1 MASTSRFLRIPTGLT
16 SASTL
21 FPPLSAW
28 SSVPPPQL
36 RPLSASAHRE
46 EEIRLKMFLKIQY
59 LFRKI
64 VFTCLFI
71 YLECIIFRYLIKLF
85 DQSKFLLY
93 LGNRHE
99 GDEDNCHNEINPEQP
114 SKEGE
119 VRSHRRAE
127 MRLDLFYAK
136 LPWNQPRLKI
146 HYLSTAILPFLY
158 KR

>member
-1 MASTSRFLRIPTGLT
+1 MIFRSPAAVTSAVSICTSRRRNSTKT
-16 SASTL
+16 TL
-21 FPPLSAW
+21 FITLFKYFSRFNISFAK
-28 SSVPPPQL
+28 L
-36 RPLSASAHRE
+36 
-46 EEIRLKMFLKIQY
+46 FL
-59 LFRKI
+59 L